1 MLGVFIR
8 HAQGDASRQPGSV
21 QVGQHPVMGAQQFR
35 RRHEQ
40 TLAQRGEGHRLIV
53 PVEQAP
59 ASDRFQA
66 LNMHADRRRAFVQ
79 LFCRRTEF
87 ADPRHRMKGTYQV
100 DIKYGC
106 HDSIFVN
113 D

>member
-1 MLGVFIR
+1 MVCVFIR
-8 HAQGDASRQPGSV
+8 HAQGNASGQPGSV
-21 QVGQHPVMGAQQFR
+21 QVGQHPVMGAQQLR
-35 RRHEQ
+35 GRHKQ
-40 TLAQRGEGHRLIV
+40 TLAQRSEGYRLIV
-53 PVEQAP
+53 PIEQPP

-66 LNMHADRRRAFVQ
+66 LDMHTDRRRAFVQ

-87 ADPRHRMKGTYQV
+87 PDPRHRVKRPYQV
-100 DIKYGC
+100 DIEYGC